1 MIQGQLRYSIVQVPP
16 EISPLKFRG
25 YIRKEVES
33 IQEMSRGDHDI
44 ILIRL
49 FVLEKIIFGLGMKK
63 IDDILQGLV
72 TKCPNIQRIE
82 LEPLKRALTPDEM
95 KEAADDA
102 QETLKELSEKMMETV
117 EPEKPTVH

>member
-1 MIQGQLRYSIVQVPP
+1 MIRGQLRYSIVQVPP

-25 YIRKEVES
+25 YVRKEVES
-33 IQEMSRGDHDI
+33 IQTTSQGDHDI
-44 ILIRL
+44 ILIKL

-82 LEPLKRALTPDEM
+82 FEPLKRALTSDEM
-95 KEAADDA
+95 KEAAADA

-117 EPEKPTVH
+117 ASEEPTTH